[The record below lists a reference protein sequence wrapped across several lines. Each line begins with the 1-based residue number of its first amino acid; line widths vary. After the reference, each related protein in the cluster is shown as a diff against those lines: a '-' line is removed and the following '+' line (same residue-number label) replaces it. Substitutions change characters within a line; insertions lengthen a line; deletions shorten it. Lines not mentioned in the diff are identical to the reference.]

1 MGLFEKLGMVE
12 ETNDIDVNVQ
22 DIMEQEFSNEDN
34 CSNENV
40 ETQTFEETLILPEEI
55 YNTAG
60 YQNENSIFKIEE
72 FKNALPKEM
81 TQEMMKQSVI
91 GVLNACNLTVEELL
105 EDGEKRINILEQ
117 NIHSLNEETNEY
129 INIIK
134 NEIEELTKQIEKNKS
149 DINNKN
155 MFTDSQIKILTEEI
169 NKINEIINFIK

>member
-1 MGLFEKLGMVE
+1 MGLFEKLGLVE
-12 ETNDIDVNVQ
+12 ETNNINNN
-22 DIMEQEFSNEDN
+22 IMEEEINEENN
-34 CSNENV
+34 CFDESV
-40 ETQTFEETLILPEEI
+40 ETQTFDETLILPEEI

-105 EDGEKRINILEQ
+105 EDGKKRMNILEQ
-117 NIHSLNEETNEY
+117 NIKSLNEETNEY

-134 NEIEELTKQIEKNKS
+134 IEIKELTKQIEKNKS
-149 DINNKN
+149 DINDKN
-155 MFTDSQIKILTEEI
+155 IFTDSQIKILTEEI
-169 NKINEIINFIK
+169 NKINGIINFIK